1 MRLLR
6 KPYRENAGIRRRI
19 APLGLLLLPLWS
31 LSGIG
36 GCGRGES
43 GEVKPSAELATV
55 ERQDLDIRAESSG
68 EIEPIRVVEVKSKVS
83 GELQRLTVETGDVVR
98 QGELIATIDP
108 RDVRNNLA
116 QAEADLELADA
127 RVKTTA
133 SQRRRAEN
141 LAQAGVLSAQDLEAA
156 QLEETNARAQLLKA
170 RTNLQLAQEKTG
182 DVTIRAPITGTVIEK
197 TVEQGQIIASA
208 AANVSG
214 GTTLVKMADLANV
227 QARALVDEVDIGRI
241 HPGQSAQVTVE
252 AYPGR
257 VFRGA
262 VTKIEPQAVVEQNVT
277 MFPVLINLPN
287 PEGLL
292 KPGMNSEV
300 SIAIAERHDV
310 VAVPNGAVVSP
321 REVAAAG
328 SAVGLDEDELRTK
341 MAQMRG
347 GQGRGERRGPPGE
360 NGDRGARGDRR
371 AADDPTGMDRP
382 RGGWNPGGWHGQGP
396 GGGGG
401 WSGRGGSGDVG
412 RRGGGGWGDRE
423 AGGTD
428 VLAATRP
435 GVVFVKGKA
444 GPEPRFV
451 QLGLS
456 DWDYTEV
463 VHGLEPGT
471 TVYLIS
477 VARLQQQQQPSAQRM
492 RERTAGGIFG
502 GGGGGSRS
510 GGGGGGPRGSG
521 GGGQ

>member
-1 MRLLR
+1 MLLR
-6 KPYRENAGIRRRI
+6 RSDREARGAHRWV
-19 APLGLLLLPLWS
+19 APLCLLLLPLGA
-31 LSGIG
+31 LSPLGIS
-36 GCGRGES
+36 GCGRGET

-68 EIEPIRVVEVKSKVS
+68 EIEPIRIVEVKSKVS

-98 QGELIATIDP
+98 QGELLATIDP

-116 QAEADLELADA
+116 QAQADLELADA
-127 RVKTTA
+127 RLKTTSA
-133 SQRRRAEN
+133 QSRRAEN
-141 LAQAGVLSAQDLEAA
+141 LSQAGVLSAQDLEAA

-170 RTNLQLAQEKTG
+170 QTNLQLAQEKTG

-197 TVEQGQIIASA
+197 SVEQGQIIASA

-241 HPGQSAQVTVE
+241 HPGQTAQVTVE
-252 AYPGR
+252 AYPGQ

-321 REVAAAG
+321 REVIAAAG
-328 SAVGLDEDELRTK
+328 ALGLDEEELRTK

-347 GQGRGERRGPPGE
+347 GPGRGERHGPG
-360 NGDRGARGDRR
+360 GDRT
-371 AADDPTGMDRP
+371 AAKDHTGMDRP
-382 RGGWNPGGWHGQGP
+382 RGGWTPGGGPGSWRGHGP

-401 WSGRGGSGDVG
+401 
-412 RRGGGGWGDRE
+412 GWRGDRTGAPE
-423 AGGTD
+423 APDASNAMAALRPCIVFLKGT
-428 VLAATRP
+428 T
-435 GVVFVKGKA
+435 

-456 DWDYTEV
+456 DWDNTEV
-463 VHGLEPGT
+463 VSGLEPGT

-477 VARLQQQQQPSAQRM
+477 VARLQQQQQQAAQRM
-492 RERTAGGIFG
+492 RERSGGGIFG
-502 GGGGGSRS
+502 GGGGGSPRS
-510 GGGGGGPRGSG
+510 GTGSPSGGGPRGG
-521 GGGQ
+521 GS

>member
-1 MRLLR
+1 MSQMTSLREVPRVCRPVASLCLLVL
-6 KPYRENAGIRRRI
+6 
-19 APLGLLLLPLWS
+19 PLAGLL
-31 LSGIG
+31 GAA

-55 ERQDLDIRAESSG
+55 ERQDLNIRAESSG

-98 QGELIATIDP
+98 RGELIATIDP
-108 RDVRNNLA
+108 RDVRNSLA

-133 SQRRRAEN
+133 AQSRRAEN
-141 LAQAGVLSAQDLEAA
+141 LAQAGVLSAQDLETA

-197 TVEQGQIIASA
+197 AVEQGQIIASA

-241 HPGQSAQVTVE
+241 RPGQTAQVTVE

-257 VFRGA
+257 VFSGA

-321 REVAAAG
+321 REMTVAAGAL
-328 SAVGLDEDELRTK
+328 GLDEDELRAK
-341 MAQMRG
+341 MAQRHG
-347 GQGRGERRGPPGE
+347 GPGGGERRGPPGE
-360 NGDRGARGDRR
+360 NGDRAAAKDR
-371 AADDPTGMDRP
+371 TGMDRP
-382 RGGWNPGGWHGQGP
+382 RGGWTPGGGPGGWRGRGP
-396 GGGGG
+396 GGGGGG
-401 WSGRGGSGDVG
+401 WSGRDGSG
-412 RRGGGGWGDRE
+412 GGMMADGIGAPDTMT
-423 AGGTD
+423 A
-428 VLAATRP
+428 LRP
-435 GVVFVKGKA
+435 GIVFVKGTA

-463 VHGLEPGT
+463 VSGLEPGT

-477 VARLQQQQQPSAQRM
+477 VARLQQQQQQAAQRM
-492 RERTAGGIFG
+492 RERTGGGIFG
-502 GGGGGSRS
+502 GGPRSGAGGG
-510 GGGGGGPRGSG
+510 GPAGGGPRG
-521 GGGQ
+521 GGQ

>member
-1 MRLLR
+1 MLLTMSA
-6 KPYRENAGIRRRI
+6 REARGARRR
-19 APLGLLLLPLWS
+19 AAPFCLLPLGLLLLAPGVS
-31 LSGIG
+31 

-83 GELQRLTVETGDVVR
+83 GELLRLTVETGDTVR

-133 SQRRRAEN
+133 SQSRRAEN
-141 LAQAGVLSAQDLEAA
+141 LAQAGVLSAQDLETA

-182 DVTIRAPITGTVIEK
+182 DVTIRAPIAGTVIEK

-241 HPGQSAQVTVE
+241 HPGQAAQVTVE

-277 MFPVLINLPN
+277 MFPVLIRLPN

-300 SIAIAERHDV
+300 SVAIAERRDV

-321 REVAAAG
+321 REAAAAG
-328 SAVGLDEDELRTK
+328 SALGLDEDELRTK
-341 MAQMRG
+341 MAQMRN
-347 GQGRGERRGPPGE
+347 GQGRGERRGPGE
-360 NGDRGARGDRR
+360 NGDRDARDARDARGDRR
-371 AADDPTGMDRP
+371 SAGERTGMDRP
-382 RGGWNPGGWHGQGP
+382 RGGFPP
-396 GGGGG
+396 GGGA
-401 WSGRGGSGDVG
+401 VG
-412 RRGGGGWGDRE
+412 PGVVPGGGGWGRRGGDGEGAGE
-423 AGGTD
+423 ATG
-428 VLAATRP
+428 VLATTRP
-435 GVVFVKGKA
+435 GIVFVRGKV

-463 VHGLEPGT
+463 VHGLESGT

-477 VARLQQQQQPSAQRM
+477 VARLQQQQQQAVQRM
-492 RERTAGGIFG
+492 RERSGGGIFG
-502 GGGGGSRS
+502 GGGGGQRS
-510 GGGGGGPRGSG
+510 GAGSGGPRG
-521 GGGQ
+521 GGQ